1 MALSNEKKGWKG
13 PLVDATEGMSAMA
26 IGDALGYGSLVQ
38 LNNVM
43 RAPARQVDLKASRYR
58 GLYDRAPARNKA
70 LIEKFFLDDLLLA

>member
-38 LNNVM
+38 LNNV
-43 RAPARQVDLKASRYR
+43 DLKASRYR